1 MAYTNVG
8 FKYGTQE
15 NLNALI
21 TNKTAEEGCFY
32 LTSDTQRLYIGQA
45 VTGGVIPAS
54 VNAGIQF
61 VNSIDELPNKNTTW
75 TDDEKDRRAGEFYYI
90 PTENILC
97 VFTGSDYVQINA
109 TENTYITSNNINFT
123 NGKKVPESG
132 TTPIN
137 YTKIK
142 SSVIDN
148 NGSPYDAFFGVI
160 GDDIVSVSVNTE
172 NIYDTDSNGNILYI
186 QDDESISTDQT
197 SRPVIK
203 QQSILHIGEYKYTLS
218 TSNDTYTIG
227 TGEDAQNKDGVS
239 IKLANGDYKNI
250 IDIVSGDNVTIDKVN
265 TANTT
270 VTGTNNRTTSDIIQ
284 ISAIDT
290 TLASL
295 SIDGKSSTADQD
307 SSLNGNG
314 FLVTATDSNGDSVTG
329 TFDPVIR
336 YTTVGGSTQD
346 AHFNDSILTLPVV
359 DQDYLN
365 NLMRT
370 LNAMVYRGTIGEL
383 TGAVATSI
391 NSVSGT
397 REDNGE
403 TVNYTGLAVYKN
415 STKVSVSNGD
425 VFLVNT
431 NNGFSYDNNT
441 YSTGTLFIA
450 QGEEDS
456 TGYIPDWNLTF
467 TIVED
472 TKDSDTTYALG
483 TDTTDKAIVLKDSDD
498 SVAGVK
504 VGIASGNQ
512 IDVSLNNNT
521 FTINHVTN
529 NHQTTHPSGNNDQN
543 ATTLDN
549 TTGTIELVT
558 GVTVDSYG
566 HTTGVQ
572 TTYYNVANQ
581 KVQTKGIAIEEN
593 TRKQGDYKEG
603 IFKLDTDVVD
613 VNGTTLERPEDDY
626 DSGNLLVASSTL
638 DINTYTSGNTDG
650 KTGLSI
656 ELKWGTFDSSS
667 GN

>member
-21 TNKTAEEGCFY
+21 TKKTAEEGCFY
-32 LTSDTQRLYIGQA
+32 LTSDTQRLYIGKA

-61 VNSIDELPNKNTTW
+61 VGSIDELPNKNTTW

-90 PTENILC
+90 PSENILC
-97 VFTGSDYVQINA
+97 VFTGDDYVQINA
-109 TENTYITSNNINFT
+109 TENTYITSNNIDFT

-132 TTPIN
+132 VTPIN
-137 YTKIK
+137 YTKVK
-142 SSVIDN
+142 SSVVDN

-160 GDDIVSVSVNTE
+160 GDDIISVSVNTE
-172 NIYDTDSNGNILYI
+172 NIYDTDSSGNILYI
-186 QDDESISTDQT
+186 QDDESIDTTQT

-203 QQSILHIGEYKYTLS
+203 QQSILHIGEQKYTLS

-227 TGEDAQNKDGVS
+227 TGEDAQNEDGVS
-239 IKLANGDYKNI
+239 IELANGNYENI
-250 IDIVSGDNVTIDKVN
+250 IDVIPGDNVTINKVN
-265 TANTT
+265 TASTT
-270 VTGTNNRTTSDIIQ
+270 ITGTNNRTLSNVIQ
-284 ISAIDT
+284 ISATDT

-295 SIDGKSSTADQD
+295 SIDGKRSAANQD
-307 SSLNGNG
+307 SSLYGNG
-314 FLVTATDSNGDSVTG
+314 FLVTATDSNGDPVTE

-336 YTTVGGSTQD
+336 YTTVGGNTQD
-346 AHFNDSILTLPVV
+346 AHFDNSILTLPVV
-359 DQDYLN
+359 DQNYLN

-370 LNAMVYRGTIGEL
+370 LNAMVYRGAIGEL
-383 TGAVATSI
+383 NGAVATSI
-391 NSVSGT
+391 SSTSGK
-397 REDNGE
+397 RDINGE
-403 TVNYTGLAVYKN
+403 EVDYTGLAVYKN
-415 STKVSVSNGD
+415 TTKVNVSNGD

-431 NNGFSYDNNT
+431 NNGFSYNDST

-472 TKDSDTTYALG
+472 TKDSDTTYILG
-483 TDTTDKAIVLKDSDD
+483 TNTTDSTIVLKDSGDNT
-498 SVAGVK
+498 AGAAI
-504 VGIASGNQ
+504 GIAGGNK

-521 FTINHVTN
+521 FTIDHSTIS
-529 NHQTTHPSGNNDQN
+529 HETTHPSGNSDQS
-543 ATTLDN
+543 TITLDN
-549 TTGTIELVT
+549 TTGMIELVT
-558 GVTVDSYG
+558 GVTIDSYG

-581 KVQTKGIAIEEN
+581 KVQTEGIDVEN
-593 TRKQGDYKEG
+593 NVRNQGDYKEG
-603 IFKLDTDVVD
+603 IFKLDTDVID
-613 VNGTTLERPEDDY
+613 ADGNTLTHPDSY
-626 DSGNLLVASSTL
+626 NSGNLLVASSTL
-638 DINTYTSGNTDG
+638 DINTYTSGNEDE

-656 ELKWGTFDSSS
+656 ELKWGTFDSLS